1 MNKWTIIWT
10 ILILLEQNG
19 SILERLW
26 FHLNKYEFHFMW
38 IHRNGIENKMKSHVK
53 VQNKKI
59 GFLKYQNR
67 LLENSNQ
74 KKGL

>member
-1 MNKWTIIWT
+1 
-10 ILILLEQNG
+10 
-19 SILERLW
+19 
-26 FHLNKYEFHFMW
+26 
-38 IHRNGIENKMKSHVK
+38 MKSHVK